1 MHNYYTKTLLE
12 LPYFE
17 TINLPTFYEKK
28 KISIQEIN
36 GKVTKEVNK
45 ICKCCGGTLHLHSK
59 ERVKLKHFAGC
70 NVLIKINVSYERY
83 KCYRCNNIVKQ
94 EIPFKIKNHF
104 ITKLYASQI
113 KNLLI
118 KGNMTNKAIANVMS
132 CNATMV
138 KQIDKDRLKAKYK
151 DLKPTHY
158 SRYIG
163 VDEFSLHKNHVYAT
177 VVADLET
184 GEVLYLEKGNKAQQ
198 LHNFFDLV
206 GNNFMKRVK
215 SISMDMNASYSKAV
229 LDRYPNID
237 ITYDKF
243 HIIKRYND
251 TVISE
256 TRKEEQNRLIQEIE
270 EAKNNRDKEKLKLLT
285 NEYKLF
291 KNSRFTLLSNRST
304 LEAKD
309 KAAKE
314 HNRYLYETYEKK
326 GLSIPSN
333 ERKYSTNNVK
343 RLENVLRVNSTLQT
357 CYVLN
362 EMLKS
367 GLSVTNQEVFE
378 TGIKRWIDIAR
389 KTNIEALDK
398 FSNMLE
404 RRMYGIVTIAKHNI
418 SNGRVEGINN
428 LIKTIRR
435 QAYGYRDQE
444 YFFLKIWDAS
454 RRYSHSKSHRKTG

>member
-333 ERKYSTNNVK
+333 ERKYSTK
-343 RLENVLRVNSTLQT
+343 
-357 CYVLN
+357 
-362 EMLKS
+362 
-367 GLSVTNQEVFE
+367 
-378 TGIKRWIDIAR
+378 WIDIAR